1 MSGPS
6 RIKQRAREQGEGK
19 GGGCRAAPAMAAR
32 RRGSWVQTYSR
43 TGGGG
48 GGRTEG
54 EASAGLT
61 CLPCW
66 PGRCWC
72 RRLRSTTP
80 AAARHGRRHG
90 GALVRLAEQAL
101 SRSTP
106 SSSGDMRC
114 AQQQITRCHSQSPQ
128 VPPARPTGL
137 QCRPPGSAGMRGP
150 PPASSP
156 AVHAPV
162 GKGEENEEHEWG
174 CASHWGACE
183 QTGAG
188 VEGTVTP
195 TLQQLASAQRC
206 ASPQLPGTNTS
217 APSASIDW
225 DRMQPK
231 AHLPLL
237 LHLPSPLCQ
246 AQDAGPTRTKPM
258 LLSMLSPTFCCFS
271 TSFLA
276 LSSKASRTNSGPNQ
290 CCCHPPSSASPPP
303 FWPCQAP
310 CPPAQPPPCH
320 GWAHPRLQGWSAGCT
335 RCLSTGALQARLCSR
350 HRYPTTALAG
360 LPWRS
365 THGLDG

>member
-19 GGGCRAAPAMAAR
+19 GGGLTGSTPNGGEQPRPLGSDVLKNGGRWGWKGGRRGKRGAHMPALLAGALLVQATPLHGAR
-32 RRGSWVQTYSR
+32 RCAPRSPPRRRTSASRRAGSAPQH
-43 TGGGG
+43 
-48 GGRTEG
+48 
-54 EASAGLT
+54 A
-61 CLPCW
+61 
-66 PGRCWC
+66 
-72 RRLRSTTP
+72 
-80 AAARHGRRHG
+80 
-90 GALVRLAEQAL
+90 
-101 SRSTP
+101 P

-128 VPPARPTGL
+128 APPARPTGL

-162 GKGEENEEHEWG
+162 GKGEENEKHEWG

-231 AHLPLL
+231 AHLLLL
-237 LHLPSPLCQ
+237 LHLLPGLVKRLALQRSPLLV
-246 AQDAGPTRTKPM
+246 M
-258 LLSMLSPTFCCFS
+258 
-271 TSFLA
+271 
-276 LSSKASRTNSGPNQ
+276 
-290 CCCHPPSSASPPP
+290 
-303 FWPCQAP
+303 
-310 CPPAQPPPCH
+310 
-320 GWAHPRLQGWSAGCT
+320 
-335 RCLSTGALQARLCSR
+335 
-350 HRYPTTALAG
+350 AG
-360 LPWRS
+360 LTRGCKGGAQGA
-365 THGLDG
+365 HGA